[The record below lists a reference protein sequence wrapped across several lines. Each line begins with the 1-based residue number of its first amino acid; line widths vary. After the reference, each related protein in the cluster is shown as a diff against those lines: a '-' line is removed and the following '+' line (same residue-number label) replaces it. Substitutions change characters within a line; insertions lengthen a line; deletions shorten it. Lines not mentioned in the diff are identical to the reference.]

1 MRLPGQV
8 GDFADGTVGCR
19 VGGQIL
25 FAKLIVDRVG
35 NEQVNDRKHRH
46 AQNHARK
53 AEEAGGNGNGR
64 KHPEARNADGV
75 AENLRPDD
83 VAVHLLQ
90 DKNEDDKIE
99 RLQRVHQQNEERARH
114 KADDRPEERDDIRHA
129 DDRGDQSRVR
139 HFEDQNTDVT
149 QNADDGG
156 IDDLT
161 DDEAVEHAVDV
172 AAEVEN
178 MIGSLGR
185 EQGDDDFL
193 ALRLKCLL
201 RPENIDRRDK
211 ADEEVHKALDKGDY
225 GTGERGQKLLHVLQ
239 KRRGDPV
246 VDKVVDFAERCID
259 VALDFGIIL
268 QNGRDPAVDT
278 GIVCLRVV
286 HDSDDALIQL
296 RQQHGEEC
304 VQNQN
309 GHDNADKDA
318 R

>member
-1 MRLPGQV
+1 
-8 GDFADGTVGCR
+8 
-19 VGGQIL
+19 
-25 FAKLIVDRVG
+25 
-35 NEQVNDRKHRH
+35 
-46 AQNHARK
+46 
-53 AEEAGGNGNGR
+53 
-64 KHPEARNADGV
+64 
-75 AENLRPDD
+75 
-83 VAVHLLQ
+83 
-90 DKNEDDKIE
+90 
-99 RLQRVHQQNEERARH
+99 
-114 KADDRPEERDDIRHA
+114 
-129 DDRGDQSRVR
+129 
-139 HFEDQNTDVT
+139 
-149 QNADDGG
+149 
-156 IDDLT
+156 
-161 DDEAVEHAVDV
+161 
-172 AAEVEN
+172 

-225 GTGERGQKLLHVLQ
+225 GTGERGQQLLHVLQ

-318 R
+318 RCAAQIADERGLEFRFLFQQRQKAAVNEAYDRVQKKRDHHAEDQRLQNRFQRGQNAEEARQIRKDHDEQNADKDHNERCQTPFDVWLVPVFVHARLSFFVSVLFYLRYHIWRKTSIQRFS